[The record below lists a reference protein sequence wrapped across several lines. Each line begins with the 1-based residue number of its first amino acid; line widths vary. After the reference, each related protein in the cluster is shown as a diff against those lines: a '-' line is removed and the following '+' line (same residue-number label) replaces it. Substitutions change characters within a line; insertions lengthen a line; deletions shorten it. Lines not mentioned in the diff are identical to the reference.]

1 MVRNTNNTHNTHN
14 NEYTQNITRKLQY
27 IQNSILNDTH
37 QKQKAII
44 ALMITEA
51 IVEIKQTEI
60 TLDIPYVTETHTE
73 HITTISNM
81 VKNAKATLIASLEE
95 LAGELNKR
103 KVNEKRALLIIQ
115 KMLESNLYMNGVYY
129 TISKWKSLSR
139 SKIIK
144 QTITVK

>member
-1 MVRNTNNTHNTHN
+1 MRNTNNTHNT
-14 NEYTQNITRKLQY
+14 EYTQNIKKKLQY

-44 ALMITEA
+44 ALLLTEA

-60 TLDIPYVTETHTE
+60 TLEVPFVTETHTE

-103 KVNEKRALLIIQ
+103 KVNTKRCLNAIQ

-129 TISKWKSLSR
+129 TINKWRSLSR